1 MNQWEYETI
10 CQTLQTAV
18 PALSPKLINSINA
31 VIKSEHDKT
40 AQLAQTTKE
49 LEDLKN
55 KIRQAKE
62 KAAKEKAE
70 GKSNGSK

>member
-10 CQTLQTAV
+10 CQTLQSAV
-18 PALSPKLINSINA
+18 PALSPRLINSINA
-31 VIKSEHDKT
+31 IIKSEQDKT
-40 AQLAQTTKE
+40 KQLADTTKE

-62 KAAKEKAE
+62 KAGVKK
-70 GKSNGSK
+70 NG